1 MNRLQ
6 ERRMALGLTQPQVSA
21 RLKETEPRADV
32 GMVSR
37 YEKGVCL
44 PTPDQLKALEDVLGA
59 SRTELYDAEDL
70 DLLGALPTAESRSE
84 ASETET
90 APPTAP
96 TGRFRMSDQ
105 LDKKSILEMSMG
117 AILERVDYEMGKVMD
132 NILDP
137 NTKATA
143 KRKISVTLELIPS
156 ADRRTITVQ
165 STAKCSL
172 TPTDPVTTSLYITN
186 APSTGELMV
195 AEMVPQVPGQLAL
208 DGEEQDHPKILKF
221 KRQA

>member
-1 MNRLQ
+1 
-6 ERRMALGLTQPQVSA
+6 
-21 RLKETEPRADV
+21 
-32 GMVSR
+32 
-37 YEKGVCL
+37 
-44 PTPDQLKALEDVLGA
+44 
-59 SRTELYDAEDL
+59 
-70 DLLGALPTAESRSE
+70 
-84 ASETET
+84 
-90 APPTAP
+90 
-96 TGRFRMSDQ
+96 MSDQ

-172 TPTDPVTTSLYITN
+172 TPTDHEPLHHQRTQHRRTDGGRNGAPGPRPVS
-186 APSTGELMV
+186 P
-195 AEMVPQVPGQLAL
+195 
-208 DGEEQDHPKILKF
+208 
-221 KRQA
+221 RR

>member
-1 MNRLQ
+1 
-6 ERRMALGLTQPQVSA
+6 
-21 RLKETEPRADV
+21 
-32 GMVSR
+32 
-37 YEKGVCL
+37 
-44 PTPDQLKALEDVLGA
+44 
-59 SRTELYDAEDL
+59 
-70 DLLGALPTAESRSE
+70 
-84 ASETET
+84 
-90 APPTAP
+90 
-96 TGRFRMSDQ
+96 MSDQ

-172 TPTDPVTTSLYITN
+172 TPTDPVTTSLYITTHP
-186 APSTGELMV
+186 APASCWWPKWCPRSPASWPSTV
-195 AEMVPQVPGQLAL
+195 RSRTT
-208 DGEEQDHPKILKF
+208 PKF
-221 KRQA
+221 